1 MQVEHERNDGV
12 GDCDHGQ
19 SPRDDR
25 TVLSRNNPCV
35 IGEAA
40 DDDGQRRTA
49 DDRPRGRADTIL
61 ICILTG
67 LSGAITGFVFAG
79 QFAVAGVAYA
89 ALILG
94 GVLGWLA
101 RGAVA

>member
-1 MQVEHERNDGV
+1 MQAGQGRNDAV
-12 GDCDHGQ
+12 DDCDHWQ
-19 SPRDDR
+19 YPRDHGA
-25 TVLSRNNPCV
+25 VLSRNDPCV
-35 IGEAA
+35 ISEAA
-40 DDDGQRRTA
+40 EEQHRTA
-49 DDRPRGRADTIL
+49 DDRPRRGADTIL

-89 ALILG
+89 ALVLG